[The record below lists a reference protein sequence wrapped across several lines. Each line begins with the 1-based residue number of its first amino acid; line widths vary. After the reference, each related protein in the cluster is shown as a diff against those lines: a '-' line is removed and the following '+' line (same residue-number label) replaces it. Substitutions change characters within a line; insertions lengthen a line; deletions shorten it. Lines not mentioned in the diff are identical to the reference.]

1 MPPKVKDDLP
11 DPETLKVL
19 FERPDGNQRM
29 CPKSTSLFPAF
40 AQYLTDG
47 FLRTESDGIITPSLK
62 ELLDPEDFDTRTR
75 LRRNTSNH
83 EIDLCTLYGRTHMQ
97 TLALRLR
104 SEEAGQKGRLK
115 SQILN
120 AEEYPPFLYSLGD
133 TTPLEKFSV
142 LDGPLVSEDLDQEKR
157 DALFAVGGDRVNS
170 VPQTSMINTL
180 LLREHNRLAAEIE
193 TENPTWDDT
202 RVFETARNIMIVLF
216 IKIVVEEYINHISPL
231 PFKIRADP
239 SVAWDAP
246 WNRPNWITTEFSLLY
261 RWHALIPDNV
271 TWGGT
276 SYPIGKTIQDN
287 RFLIANGLL
296 KSFVEVSDT
305 AAAELG
311 PQNTARELL
320 DVEVS
325 SIMQDRACDLAGFS
339 DYCAYLGLDRPTST
353 RTISSRPDVAE
364 KLSGAYDNVRDV
376 EFFVG
381 LFCEDRVP
389 NSPLPRLVL
398 AFVALDAFSQALTN
412 PLLSKHVFK
421 PSTFSRTGW
430 KTIQKTSSIRD
441 LLARNIPEN
450 IGDAFVGMTRRD
462 WVPE

>member
-1 MPPKVKDDLP
+1 M
-11 DPETLKVL
+11 
-19 FERPDGNQRM
+19 
-29 CPKSTSLFPAF
+29 
-40 AQYLTDG
+40 
-47 FLRTESDGIITPSLK
+47 
-62 ELLDPEDFDTRTR
+62 
-75 LRRNTSNH
+75 
-83 EIDLCTLYGRTHMQ
+83 
-97 TLALRLR
+97 
-104 SEEAGQKGRLK
+104 K

-271 TWGGT
+271 TRVARPTRLGRQF
-276 SYPIGKTIQDN
+276 KTI
-287 RFLIANGLL
+287 A
-296 KSFVEVSDT
+296 S
-305 AAAELG
+305 
-311 PQNTARELL
+311 
-320 DVEVS
+320 
-325 SIMQDRACDLAGFS
+325 
-339 DYCAYLGLDRPTST
+339 
-353 RTISSRPDVAE
+353 
-364 KLSGAYDNVRDV
+364 
-376 EFFVG
+376 
-381 LFCEDRVP
+381 
-389 NSPLPRLVL
+389 
-398 AFVALDAFSQALTN
+398 
-412 PLLSKHVFK
+412 
-421 PSTFSRTGW
+421 
-430 KTIQKTSSIRD
+430 
-441 LLARNIPEN
+441 
-450 IGDAFVGMTRRD
+450 
-462 WVPE
+462 